1 MSRQLK
7 KSTRGG
13 RALLFARNFFRHPRM
28 LGSLVPSS
36 PFLIKRVLRR
46 VDWSSARVIV
56 EYGAGVGTFTG
67 EILRRMRPDGMLVAF
82 ETNDEFVQY
91 LRESLRDPRLHIVH
105 GSADRVGDV
114 LERLGRGPADYVIS
128 GIPFSTIPEGARES
142 ILRATRAALRP
153 RGALIVYQFTR
164 RILPSLERV
173 FGRGRVSRDFE
184 PRNILPAQLFYCTTA
199 AADRAA

>member
-1 MSRQLK
+1 VSVPLK
-7 KSTRGG
+7 RALGG
-13 RALLFARNFFRHPRM
+13 KALLFARNFFRHPRM

-46 VDWSSARVIV
+46 VDWEAARVIV
-56 EYGAGVGTFTG
+56 EYGAGVGTFTA
-67 EILRRMRPDGMLVAF
+67 EILRRMRPDATLVAF
-82 ETNDEFVQY
+82 ETNDDFVRY
-91 LRESLRDPRLHIVH
+91 LRETLRDPRLQIVH
-105 GSADRVGDV
+105 GSADQVGAV
-114 LERLGRGPADYVIS
+114 LERLGRGPADYVIA
-128 GIPFSTIPEGARES
+128 GIPFSTIPEAKRES
-142 ILRATRAALRP
+142 ILRSTREALRP

-173 FGRGRVSRDFE
+173 FGRVSRDFE

>member
-1 MSRQLK
+1 VK
-7 KSTRGG
+7 KPKLGG
-13 RALLFARNFFRHPRM
+13 KALLFVRNFFRHPRM

-46 VDWSSARVIV
+46 IDWSTARVIV
-56 EYGAGVGTFTG
+56 EYGAGVGTFTS
-67 EILRRMRPDGMLVAF
+67 EILRRLRPDGVLVAF

-91 LRESLRDPRLHIVH
+91 LRESLPDPRLHIVH
-105 GSADRVGDV
+105 ESADKVGEV

-142 ILRATRAALRP
+142 ILRSTRAALRP

-164 RILPSLERV
+164 SILPSLERV
-173 FGRGRVSRDFE
+173 FGRVSRDFE
-184 PRNILPAQLFYCTTA
+184 PRNILPAQLFYCTSA

>member
-1 MSRQLK
+1 
-7 KSTRGG
+7 
-13 RALLFARNFFRHPRM
+13 LLFARNFFRHPRM

-46 VDWSSARVIV
+46 IDWNNARVIV
-56 EYGAGVGTFTG
+56 EYGAGVGTFTS
-67 EILRRMRPDGMLVAF
+67 EILRRMRSDAILVAF

-91 LRESLRDPRLHIVH
+91 LRESLPDPRLHIVH
-105 GSADRVGDV
+105 GSADQVGAV

-128 GIPFSTIPEGARES
+128 GIPFSTIPENARES
-142 ILRATRAALRP
+142 ILRSTRDALRP

-164 RILPSLERV
+164 SILPSLERV
-173 FGRGRVSRDFE
+173 FGRVSRDFE
-184 PRNILPAQLFYCTTA
+184 PRNILPAQLFYCTGA

>member
-1 MSRQLK
+1 VSVPRQ
-7 KSTRGG
+7 KSSLG
-13 RALLFARNFFRHPRM
+13 RKALLFARNFFRHPRM

-46 VDWSSARVIV
+46 IDWSTARVIV
-56 EYGAGVGTFTG
+56 EYGAGVGTFTA
-67 EILRRMRPDGMLVAF
+67 EILRRMRPDATLVAF

-91 LRESLRDPRLHIVH
+91 LRETLRDPRLHIVH
-105 GSADRVGDV
+105 GSADQVGDV
-114 LERLGRGPADYVIS
+114 LKALGRGPADYVIS
-128 GIPFSTIPEGARES
+128 GIPFSTIPEDARDA
-142 ILRATRAALRP
+142 ILRSTREALRP

-173 FGRGRVSRDFE
+173 FGPVSRDFE

-199 AADRAA
+199 ADRAA

>member
-1 MSRQLK
+1 MSVSGK
-7 KSTRGG
+7 KSSLAGK
-13 RALLFARNFFRHPRM
+13 ALLFARNFFRHPRM

-46 VDWSSARVIV
+46 IDWNTARVIV
-56 EYGAGVGTFTG
+56 EYGAGVGTFTA
-67 EILRRMRPDGMLVAF
+67 EILRRMRPDAILVVF

-91 LRESLRDPRLHIVH
+91 LREYLNDPRLHIVH
-105 GSADRVGDV
+105 GSADQVGDV
-114 LERLGRGPADYVIS
+114 LKRLGRGPADYVIS
-128 GIPFSTIPEGARES
+128 GIPFSTIPENAREA
-142 ILRATRAALRP
+142 ILRSTREALRP

-173 FGRGRVSRDFE
+173 FGPVKRDFE

-199 AADRAA
+199 AERAA

>member
-1 MSRQLK
+1 MSVSVK
-7 KSTRGG
+7 KSSLGG
-13 RALLFARNFFRHPRM
+13 KALLFARNFFRHPRM

-46 VDWSSARVIV
+46 VDWTNARVIV

-67 EILRRMRPDGMLVAF
+67 EILRRMHPDAVLVAF
-82 ETNDEFVQY
+82 ETNDEFVQF

-105 GSADRVGDV
+105 GSADQVATV
-114 LERLGRGPADYVIS
+114 VKSLGRGPADYVIS
-128 GIPFSTIPEGARES
+128 GIPFSTIPEGTREA
-142 ILRATRAALRP
+142 ILRSTREALRP

-164 RILPSLERV
+164 SILPSLERV
-173 FGRGRVSRDFE
+173 FGRVSRDFE
-184 PRNILPAQLFYCTTA
+184 PRNILPAQLFYCTTG

>member
-1 MSRQLK
+1 M

-13 RALLFARNFFRHPRM
+13 KALLFARNFFRHPRM

-46 VDWSSARVIV
+46 VDWGSARVIV
-56 EYGAGVGTFTG
+56 
-67 EILRRMRPDGMLVAF
+67 
-82 ETNDEFVQY
+82 QY
-91 LRESLRDPRLHIVH
+91 LRDSLHDPRLHIVH
-105 GSADRVGDV
+105 GSADRVGEV

-128 GIPFSTIPEGARES
+128 GIPFSTIPEDARES
-142 ILRATRAALRP
+142 ILRATRAVLHP

-173 FGRGRVSRDFE
+173 FGRVSRDFE

>member
-1 MSRQLK
+1 VSVPPK
-7 KSTRGG
+7 KSSLGG
-13 RALLFARNFFRHPRM
+13 KALLFARNFFRHPRM

-46 VDWSSARVIV
+46 VDWSTARVIV
-56 EYGAGVGTFTG
+56 EYGAGVGTFTA
-67 EILRRMRPDGMLVAF
+67 EILRRMRPDAILVVF

-105 GSADRVGDV
+105 GSADQVGDV
-114 LERLGRGPADYVIS
+114 LKRLGRGPADYVIS
-128 GIPFSTIPEGARES
+128 GIPFSHIPEDAREA
-142 ILRATRAALRP
+142 ILRSTREALRP

-173 FGRGRVSRDFE
+173 FGPVSRDFE

-199 AADRAA
+199 ADRAA

>member
-1 MSRQLK
+1 
-7 KSTRGG
+7 
-13 RALLFARNFFRHPRM
+13 M
-28 LGSLVPSS
+28 LGALVRSAPV
-36 PFLIKRVLRR
+36 PIKRVLRR
-46 VDWSSARVIV
+46 IDWSTARVIV
-56 EYGAGVGTFTG
+56 EYGAGVGTFTA
-67 EILRRMRPDGMLVAF
+67 EILRRMRPDAVLVVF

-105 GSADRVGDV
+105 GSADQVGHV
-114 LERLGRGPADYVIS
+114 LKRLGRGPADYVIS
-128 GIPFSTIPEGARES
+128 GIPFSTIPEDTREA
-142 ILRATRAALRP
+142 ILRSTREALRP

-173 FGRGRVSRDFE
+173 FGRVARDFE

>member
-1 MSRQLK
+1 MSVPTK
-7 KSTRGG
+7 KSSLGG
-13 RALLFARNFFRHPRM
+13 KALLFARNFFRHPRM

-46 VDWSSARVIV
+46 IDWSTARVIV

-67 EILRRMRPDGMLVAF
+67 EILRRMRSDAVLVAF

-105 GSADRVGDV
+105 GSADRVGTV
-114 LERLGRGPADYVIS
+114 LEQLGRGPADYVIS
-128 GIPFSTIPEGARES
+128 GIPFSTIPEKTRES
-142 ILRATRAALRP
+142 ILRSTREALRP

-164 RILPSLERV
+164 SILPSLERV
-173 FGRGRVSRDFE
+173 FGRVARDFE
-184 PRNILPAQLFYCTTA
+184 PRNILPAQLFYCTST

>member
-1 MSRQLK
+1 VSPK
-7 KSTRGG
+7 KSSLGG
-13 RALLFARNFFRHPRM
+13 KALLFARNFFRHPRM

-46 VDWSSARVIV
+46 IDWSTARVIV
-56 EYGAGVGTFTG
+56 EYGAGVGTFTA
-67 EILRRMRPDGMLVAF
+67 EILRRMRPDAILVVF

-91 LRESLRDPRLHIVH
+91 LREYLRDPRLHIVH
-105 GSADRVGDV
+105 GSADQVGDV
-114 LERLGRGPADYVIS
+114 LKRLGRGPADYVIS
-128 GIPFSTIPEGARES
+128 GIPFSTIPENAREA
-142 ILRATRAALRP
+142 ILCSTREALRP

-173 FGRGRVSRDFE
+173 FGPVKRDFE

-199 AADRAA
+199 ADRAA

>member
-1 MSRQLK
+1 VSVRPK
-7 KSTRGG
+7 KATLGG
-13 RALLFARNFFRHPRM
+13 KALLFARNFFRHPRM

-46 VDWSSARVIV
+46 IDWGTARVIV
-56 EYGAGVGTFTG
+56 EYGAGVGTFTA
-67 EILRRMRPDGMLVAF
+67 EILRRMRQDAVLIAF
-82 ETNDEFVQY
+82 ETNDDFVQY
-91 LRESLRDPRLHIVH
+91 LRDTLRDPRLHIVH
-105 GSADRVGDV
+105 GSADQVGAV

-128 GIPFSTIPEGARES
+128 GIPFSTIPEDRREA
-142 ILRATRAALRP
+142 ILRTTREALRP

-173 FGRGRVSRDFE
+173 FGRVSRDFE

>member
-1 MSRQLK
+1 MSVPTK
-7 KSTRGG
+7 KSGLGG
-13 RALLFARNFFRHPRM
+13 KALLFARNFFRHPRM

-46 VDWSSARVIV
+46 IDWATARVIV
-56 EYGAGVGTFTG
+56 EYGAGVGTFTS
-67 EILRRMRPDGMLVAF
+67 EILRRMRPDAVLVVF
-82 ETNDEFVQY
+82 ETNDEFVRY
-91 LRESLRDPRLHIVH
+91 LGDTLRDPRLHIVH
-105 GSADRVGDV
+105 GSADQVSAV

-128 GIPFSTIPEGARES
+128 GIPFSTIPEDKREA
-142 ILRATRAALRP
+142 ILRSTREALRP

-173 FGRGRVSRDFE
+173 FGRVSSEFE
-184 PRNILPAQLFYCTTA
+184 PRNILPAQLFYCTST

>member
-1 MSRQLK
+1 VSVPPK
-7 KSTRGG
+7 KSTLGG
-13 RALLFARNFFRHPRM
+13 KALLFARNFFRHPRM

-46 VDWSSARVIV
+46 IDWATARVIV
-56 EYGAGVGTFTG
+56 EYGAGVGTFTA
-67 EILRRMRPDGMLVAF
+67 EILRRMRPDGVLVAF
-82 ETNDEFVQY
+82 ETNDDFVQY
-91 LRESLRDPRLHIVH
+91 LRDTLRDPRLHIVH
-105 GSADRVGDV
+105 GSADQVGGV

-128 GIPFSTIPEGARES
+128 GIPFSTIPEDKREA
-142 ILRATRAALRP
+142 ILRATREVLRP

-173 FGRGRVSRDFE
+173 FGRVARDFE

-199 AADRAA
+199 TADRAA

>member
-1 MSRQLK
+1 MSVPPK
-7 KSTRGG
+7 KAALGG
-13 RALLFARNFFRHPRM
+13 KALLFARNFFRHPRM

-46 VDWSSARVIV
+46 IEWSTARVIV
-56 EYGAGVGTFTG
+56 EYGAGVGTFTS
-67 EILRRMRPDGMLVAF
+67 EILRRMRPDAILVAF
-82 ETNDEFVQY
+82 ETNDEFVHY
-91 LRESLRDPRLHIVH
+91 LRETLRDPRLHIVH
-105 GSADRVGDV
+105 GSADQVGRV

-128 GIPFSTIPEGARES
+128 GIPFSTIPEDTRES
-142 ILRATRAALRP
+142 ILRSTRAALRP

-173 FGRGRVSRDFE
+173 FGRVSRDFE

>member
-1 MSRQLK
+1 MSGPLK
-7 KSTRGG
+7 KSTRG
-13 RALLFARNFFRHPRM
+13 RKALLFARNFFRHPRM

-36 PFLIKRVLRR
+36 HFLIKRVLRR
-46 VDWSSARVIV
+46 VDWANARVIV
-56 EYGAGVGTFTG
+56 EYGAGVGTFTA
-67 EILRRMRPDGMLVAF
+67 EILRRMRPDAVLVAF

-105 GSADRVGDV
+105 GSADRVGEV

-128 GIPFSTIPEGARES
+128 GIPFSTIPEDAREA
-142 ILRATRAALRP
+142 ILRSTRAALRP

-173 FGRGRVSRDFE
+173 FGRVSRDFE

-199 AADRAA
+199 AAHRAA

>member
-1 MSRQLK
+1 MFVPKK
-7 KSTRGG
+7 KSALGG
-13 RALLFARNFFRHPRM
+13 KALLFARNFFRHPRM

-36 PFLIKRVLRR
+36 PFLIRRVLRR
-46 VDWSSARVIV
+46 IDWASARVIV
-56 EYGAGVGTFTG
+56 EYGAGVGTFTA
-67 EILRRMRPDGMLVAF
+67 EILRRMHPDATLVAF
-82 ETNDEFVQY
+82 ETNDEFVAY
-91 LRESLRDPRLHIVH
+91 LRDSIRDPRLHIVH
-105 GSADRVGDV
+105 ASADRVGEV

-128 GIPFSTIPEGARES
+128 GIPFSTIPEPAREG
-142 ILRATRAALRP
+142 ILRSTRAALRP

-173 FGRGRVSRDFE
+173 FGRVSRDFE

>member
-1 MSRQLK
+1 MSVPVK
-7 KSTRGG
+7 KPKLGG
-13 RALLFARNFFRHPRM
+13 KALLFVRNFFRHPRM

-46 VDWSSARVIV
+46 IDWSTARVIV
-56 EYGAGVGTFTG
+56 EYGAGVGTFTS
-67 EILRRMRPDGMLVAF
+67 EILRRLRPDGVLVAF

-91 LRESLRDPRLHIVH
+91 LRESLPDPRLHIVH
-105 GSADRVGDV
+105 ESADKVGEV

-142 ILRATRAALRP
+142 ILRSTRAPLSP

-164 RILPSLERV
+164 SILPSLERG
-173 FGRGRVSRDFE
+173 FGRVSRDFE
-184 PRNILPAQLFYCTTA
+184 PRNILPAQLFYCTSA

>member
-1 MSRQLK
+1 
-7 KSTRGG
+7 
-13 RALLFARNFFRHPRM
+13 M

-46 VDWSSARVIV
+46 IDWSTARVIV

-67 EILRRMRPDGMLVAF
+67 EILRRMRPDAVLVAF

-105 GSADRVGDV
+105 GSADQVGAV

-128 GIPFSTIPEGARES
+128 GIPFSTIPEGTRES
-142 ILRATRAALRP
+142 ILRSTREALRP

-164 RILPSLERV
+164 SILPSLERV
-173 FGRGRVSRDFE
+173 FGRVSRDFE
-184 PRNILPAQLFYCTTA
+184 PRNILPAQLFYCTSG

>member
-1 MSRQLK
+1 VSVPRQ
-7 KSTRGG
+7 KSSLG
-13 RALLFARNFFRHPRM
+13 RKALLFARNFFRHPRM

-46 VDWSSARVIV
+46 IDWSTARVIV
-56 EYGAGVGTFTG
+56 EYGAGVGTFTA
-67 EILRRMRPDGMLVAF
+67 EILRRMRPDATLVAF

-91 LRESLRDPRLHIVH
+91 LRETLRDPRLHIVH
-105 GSADRVGDV
+105 GSADQVGDV
-114 LERLGRGPADYVIS
+114 LKGLGRGPADYVIS
-128 GIPFSTIPEGARES
+128 GIPFSTIPEDARDA
-142 ILRATRAALRP
+142 ILRSTREALRP

-173 FGRGRVSRDFE
+173 FGPVSRDFE

-199 AADRAA
+199 ADRAA

>member
-1 MSRQLK
+1 VSVPQK
-7 KSTRGG
+7 KSGIGG
-13 RALLFARNFFRHPRM
+13 KALLFARNFFRHPRM

-36 PFLIKRVLRR
+36 PFLIRRVLRR
-46 VDWSSARVIV
+46 IDWSSARVIV
-56 EYGAGVGTFTG
+56 EYGAGVGTFTA
-67 EILRRMRPDGMLVAF
+67 EILRRMHSDAILVAF

-91 LRESLRDPRLHIVH
+91 LRESLPDPRLHIVH
-105 GSADRVGDV
+105 GSADQVGAV
-114 LERLGRGPADYVIS
+114 LERLGRGQADYVIS
-128 GIPFSTIPEGARES
+128 GIPFSTIPEDAREA

-173 FGRGRVSRDFE
+173 FGRVSRDFE
-184 PRNILPAQLFYCTTA
+184 PRNILPAQLFYCTST

>member
-1 MSRQLK
+1 MSRPLM

-13 RALLFARNFFRHPRM
+13 KALLFARNFFRHPRM

-46 VDWSSARVIV
+46 VDWGSARVIV

-67 EILRRMRPDGMLVAF
+67 EILRRMRSDALLVAF

-91 LRESLRDPRLHIVH
+91 LRDSLHDPRLHIVH
-105 GSADRVGDV
+105 GSADRVGEV

-128 GIPFSTIPEGARES
+128 GIPFSTIPEDARES
-142 ILRATRAALRP
+142 ILRATRAVLHP

-173 FGRGRVSRDFE
+173 FGRVSRDFE